1 MKKTIIFA
9 SIIATMFVISECS
22 GPKTTTKAP
31 DPVKAPETKE
41 ESKAPDNT
49 LLDIAKK
56 TWPAATVASLA
67 QGQTIYTT
75 KCNKCHELFPIVGR
89 SEESWKHEIKDMAPK
104 ARLTAEETDL
114 LSQYILSAR
123 QIK

>member
-9 SIIATMFVISECS
+9 SVIATMFVISKCT
-22 GPKTTTKAP
+22 GPKTATKT
-31 DPVKAPETKE
+31 PETKE
-41 ESKAPDNT
+41 ESKAPSNS
-49 LLDIAKK
+49 LLEIANK

-89 SEESWKHEIKDMAPK
+89 SEASWKHEIKDMAPK
-104 ARLTAEETDL
+104 AKLTAEETDL
-114 LSQYILSAR
+114 LSQYLLSAR
-123 QIK
+123 QVQ